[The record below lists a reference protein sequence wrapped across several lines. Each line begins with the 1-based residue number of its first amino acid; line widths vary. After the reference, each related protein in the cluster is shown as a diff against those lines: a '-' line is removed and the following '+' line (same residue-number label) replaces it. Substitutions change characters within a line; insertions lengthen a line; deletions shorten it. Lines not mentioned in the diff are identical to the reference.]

1 MVTIITIALAANL
14 KLTTRWSD
22 LLPLDDPIVREFDK
36 IIKEYDTASNSIIVV
51 RGPEK
56 QIKAFADDIAPR
68 IEQMTEEVKRVDYK
82 LNRAFL
88 EHHGLMLTKASDL
101 KDMVDIFQDL
111 SLIPLLRHIND
122 NFEKTYVGSEENIST
137 KEKED
142 KAVAFLDGIQ
152 FWLQTMDQY
161 ATGYDLPSEARADS
175 AVERLLIG
183 DSYLI
188 SQDKRMLLM
197 AVEPTFS
204 MLDTDRMM
212 KHVDALQAIL
222 DERLPHYPEVEAGLT
237 GMLPLGHD
245 EMAYSMKDMQTTSVL
260 AFVLVIALFIVSFR
274 IWTAPIL
281 AGVNLL
287 LGIIWAAG
295 FGAIFLDS
303 LNLFTQMFAVIL
315 IGVRIDYSI
324 HIISVYHEMRYKGE
338 SLGDAVQSTLL
349 KSGSGVITGALTTAC
364 AFFTLMISN
373 SRGMKEMGLILRI
386 GIISCMLSS
395 LMVLPSLLVTR
406 EKVMA
411 KLRKKEVKPVNVEFK
426 FLGHLGHTF
435 SHRPAW
441 YLTVALICTVF
452 FLYQALT
459 VTFDY
464 NYLNM
469 EPKGIPSVTLQD
481 EMIEAFDMSPDFA
494 LVTAQ
499 TVEEAR
505 QITEKAKA
513 VSSVSAVE
521 SISNY
526 LPSEEQQAQRTP
538 YIAQI
543 RNDLEHNRRIEK
555 LSSRNFP
562 ALISELERLEMNVV
576 ELGQL
581 AFTGGQDRVDRK
593 CKSLIGE
600 PEDSTST
607 NYILSLADALKKRP
621 AVTIERLNRFQAHY
635 EPRFRRMALRMA
647 NISPIRLETLPEDIT
662 GQFYNKTRDRFLIT
676 IIPKEKVWDFE
687 FLNRFT
693 DQMKR
698 VSPHI
703 TGTPPMF
710 LAWMDYIGRD
720 GRIATMLTIV
730 VVFVLLL
737 LDFRSVR
744 MALMAMIPL
753 TFGAIWMVGLL
764 KTIGYQLTFVNVMG
778 IPMIVGLGIDDGVHF
793 LHRVCIEGRGQIRIV
808 ASSTGKAI
816 MLTSLTTIAGF
827 GSLLIA
833 KYRGLGSLGTLLVLG
848 VGACFIT
855 TILILPS
862 LLGWMER
869 RQKVEESGVRIQ

>member
-793 LHRVCIEGRGQIRIV
+793 LHRVRIEGRGQIRIV